1 MLEKTKGVV
10 INYIRYRDT
19 SIITKIFTEELG
31 LQTYIVN
38 GIRSSG
44 KRKSKI
50 ALFQPLTLLDLVVYY
65 EKDKDKIFRISE
77 VKCHQPFVSI
87 PFHYQKSA
95 VAMFLSE
102 ILSKT
107 LRDESENKAL
117 FHFLYESFSHLD
129 QEDCQVNAFPI
140 HFLLKLTRFL
150 GFEPQNAQEIFRQ
163 LEEFHPL
170 DFSQEELPQVEKSLN
185 DLLQNY
191 YSITHSSLLLPHS
204 SLLLDSILNFYRL
217 HIDSLKEL
225 KSLTVLRAMRD

>member
-1 MLEKTKGVV
+1 MLEKTKGIV

-87 PFHYQKSA
+87 PFEYQKSA
-95 VAMFLSE
+95 IAMFLSE

-117 FHFLYESFSHLD
+117 FDFLYESFSHLD
-129 QEDCQVNAFPI
+129 NETCQTNPFPI
-140 HFLLKLTRFL
+140 HFLIKLTRFL

-163 LEEFHPL
+163 IEEFQPL
-170 DFSQEELPQVEKSLN
+170 DFTQEELPQAESYLN
-185 DLLQNY
+185 HLLQNQ
-191 YSITHSSLLLPHS
+191 YSVAHSSPLPLS
-204 SLLLDSILNFYRL
+204 SLLLDLIINFYRL